1 MRKSL
6 TAAAPAFWLAL
17 AVAGYA
23 LARFA
28 PPLDGLSAPAQA
40 VLGAAFAAAVLWV
53 TEAVPIGL
61 TALIVLLLLG
71 LCPGVRFAEAAS
83 GFSGEVTFFLIGAI
97 GIGAAVEGCG
107 LAERMARFLCR
118 SARGSPARLY
128 VQLIVG
134 IPALALLIPSAITR
148 NAILVPAYRDALAEI
163 GTPMGKAP
171 RTGRAVMLT
180 LGILNPLASSA
191 LLTGGIVSMTAA
203 TLLGGFSWLRWF
215 VLMAPPY
222 YALLGGGALVIRFLV
237 GRLEGDEAPDA
248 GSTKPP
254 PFSPAERRTLAV
266 LALTATLWLTDSLH
280 HLSAALPALL
290 GAGLLLCPGI
300 GVIGW
305 KTFEA
310 RLSWGLI
317 LTVGT
322 SLSLATLMTKT
333 GAAAWLGGI
342 LLGQLA
348 PLSGTPR
355 LLVAA
360 LIVAVALVHLAITN
374 LAACV
379 AILLPINA
387 AIAARAGINPI
398 VTGLILTMTIDAVIL
413 YPVQTAANLM
423 AYEIG
428 YFDRGDVARLGLGML
443 ALVVIVAMAAL
454 PYWALLGMP
463 LQLP

>member
-6 TAAAPAFWLAL
+6 TATAPAFWLAL
-17 AVAGYA
+17 AIAGYA

-28 PPLDGLSAPAQA
+28 PPLDGLSASAQA

-61 TALIVLLLLG
+61 TALIVLMLLG

-97 GIGAAVEGCG
+97 GIGAAVEGSG

-118 SARGSPARLY
+118 SARGSPAWLY
-128 VQLIVG
+128 AQLIAG
-134 IPALALLIPSAITR
+134 IPVMALLIPSAITR
-148 NAILVPAYRDALAEI
+148 NAILVPAYRDALAD
-163 GTPMGKAP
+163 MGKAP

-215 VLMAPPY
+215 FLMAPPY
-222 YALLGGGALVIRFLV
+222 YALLCGGALVIRFLV
-237 GRLEGDEAPDA
+237 GRLEGGEGDDA
-248 GSTKPP
+248 GNTKPP
-254 PFSPAERRTLAV
+254 PFTPAERRTLAV
-266 LALTATLWLTDSLH
+266 LALTATLWLSDSLH

-290 GAGLLLCPGI
+290 GAGLLLLPGI

-333 GAAAWLGGI
+333 GAATWLGGI

-348 PLSGTPR
+348 PLSAAPK

-360 LIVAVALVHLAITN
+360 IIVAVAIIHLAITN

-387 AIAARAGINPI
+387 AIAARAGINPV

-428 YFDRGDVARLGLGML
+428 YFDRGDVAKLGLGML
-443 ALVVIVAMAAL
+443 ALVVIVAMVAL
-454 PYWALLGMP
+454 PYWALLGLP

>member
-6 TAAAPAFWLAL
+6 TEAAPAFWLAL
-17 AVAGYA
+17 AVGGYA

-28 PPLDGLSAPAQA
+28 APLDGLSTPAQA

-53 TEAVPIGL
+53 TEAVPLGL
-61 TALIVLLLLG
+61 TALLVLLLLG
-71 LCPGVRFAEAAS
+71 LCPGVRFADAAS

-97 GIGAAVEGCG
+97 GIGAAVEGSG

-128 VQLIVG
+128 AQLVTG
-134 IPALALLIPSAITR
+134 IPVLALLIPSAITR
-148 NAILVPAYRDALAEI
+148 NAILVPAYRDALAD
-163 GTPMGKAP
+163 MGKAP

-215 VLMAPPY
+215 FLMAPPY
-222 YALLGGGALVIRFLV
+222 YVLLCGGALVIRFLV
-237 GRLEGDEAPDA
+237 GRLEHGDAAQA
-248 GSTKPP
+248 GNTKPK
-254 PFSPAERRTLAV
+254 PFSRAERRTLAV
-266 LALTATLWLTDSLH
+266 LALTAILWLTDSLH

-290 GAGLLLCPGI
+290 GAGLLLLPGI

-322 SLSLATLMTKT
+322 SLSLATLMTRT
-333 GAAAWLGGI
+333 GAAVWLGGI

-348 PLSGTPR
+348 PLSATPR
-355 LLVAA
+355 LLIAA
-360 LIVAVALVHLAITN
+360 LIVVVALIHLAITN

-387 AIAARAGINPI
+387 AIAARAGINPV

-423 AYEIG
+423 AYESG
-428 YFDRGDVARLGLGML
+428 YFDRRDVARLGLGML
-443 ALVVIVAMAAL
+443 ALVVVVAMAVL
-454 PYWALLGMP
+454 PYWALLDLP

>member
-83 GFSGEVTFFLIGAI
+83 GFSGEVTFFLVGAI

-148 NAILVPAYRDALAEI
+148 NAILVPAYRDALADI

-191 LLTGGIVSMTAA
+191 VVPGGIVAMTARDPA
-203 TLLGGFSWLRWF
+203 RRLLL
-215 VLMAPPY
+215 A
-222 YALLGGGALVIRFLV
+222 ALVC
-237 GRLEGDEAPDA
+237 PD
-248 GSTKPP
+248 
-254 PFSPAERRTLAV
+254 
-266 LALTATLWLTDSLH
+266 
-280 HLSAALPALL
+280 
-290 GAGLLLCPGI
+290 
-300 GVIGW
+300 
-305 KTFEA
+305 
-310 RLSWGLI
+310 
-317 LTVGT
+317 
-322 SLSLATLMTKT
+322 
-333 GAAAWLGGI
+333 GAA
-342 LLGQLA
+342 
-348 PLSGTPR
+348 
-355 LLVAA
+355 V
-360 LIVAVALVHLAITN
+360 
-374 LAACV
+374 
-379 AILLPINA
+379 
-387 AIAARAGINPI
+387 
-398 VTGLILTMTIDAVIL
+398 
-413 YPVQTAANLM
+413 
-423 AYEIG
+423 
-428 YFDRGDVARLGLGML
+428 
-443 ALVVIVAMAAL
+443 
-454 PYWALLGMP
+454 
-463 LQLP
+463 

>member
-1 MRKSL
+1 MRKYL
-6 TAAAPAFWLAL
+6 IRTAPAFWIAL
-17 AVAGYA
+17 AALGYVV
-23 LARFA
+23 ARFA
-28 PPLDGLSAPAQA
+28 PPLDGLSAQAQA
-40 VLGAAFAAAVLWV
+40 VLGAAFAAAVLWI
-53 TEAVPIGL
+53 TEAVPLGL
-61 TALIVLLLLG
+61 TALLVLLLLG
-71 LCPGVRFAEAAS
+71 LCPGVRVVDAAS
-83 GFSGEVTFFLIGAI
+83 GFSSDVVFFLIGAT
-97 GIGAAVEGCG
+97 GIGAAVEGSG

-118 SARGSPARLY
+118 SARGRPARLY
-128 VQLIVG
+128 AQLVAG
-134 IPALALLIPSAITR
+134 IPVLALLIPSAITR
-148 NAILVPAYRDALAEI
+148 NAILVPAYRDALAD
-163 GTPMGKAP
+163 MSFGKAP

-203 TLLGGFSWLRWF
+203 TLLGGLSWLRWF
-215 VLMAPPY
+215 ALMAPPY
-222 YALLGGGALVIRFLV
+222 YALLFGGALVIRGFV
-237 GRLEGDEAPDA
+237 GRLERGGRHDA
-248 GSTKPP
+248 ELMKPLP
-254 PFSPAERRTLAV
+254 LAPAERRTLAV
-266 LALTATLWLTDSLH
+266 LALTAVLWLTDSFH

-290 GAGLLLCPGI
+290 GAGLLLLPGI

-322 SLSLATLMTKT
+322 SLSLATLMTRT

-348 PLSGTPR
+348 PLAAAPKV
-355 LLVAA
+355 LVAA

-387 AIAARAGINPI
+387 AIAARAGIDPL
-398 VTGLILTMTIDAVIL
+398 VTGLLLTMTVDAVIL

-423 AYEIG
+423 AYESG
-428 YFDRGDVARLGLGML
+428 YFDRTDVLKLGLGML
-443 ALVVIVAMAAL
+443 ALVVIVAMLTL
-454 PYWALLGMP
+454 PYWTLIGLP
-463 LQLP
+463 LQRP